1 MHERAAGAGG
11 KVRRESKRQDC
22 SCRGLA
28 LFVSKRWPYVGGTCV
43 IFACSS
49 CFLLYDKD
57 PPPWVSM
64 FYTHT
69 FRIQRT
75 YSSLCKCNEYTQ
87 ACISCMHININIY
100 LVVGSIYSGTI
111 NT

>member
-57 PPPWVSM
+57 PPPWVSC
-64 FYTHT
+64 FTHT
-69 FRIQRT
+69 LF
-75 YSSLCKCNEYTQ
+75 EYNVHTVVYVNAMNIHRHVYH
-87 ACISCMHININIY
+87 ACI
-100 LVVGSIYSGTI
+100 
-111 NT
+111 